1 MYIKYYNSNWHK
13 LLLCLHLYPQKQ
25 TLTSENIGDEVQV
38 CGEIPDLVE
47 AGQSRDGNILVAVH
61 LSLEKQVIA
70 EVLSEEG
77 RKNCWEHWYMLAM
90 EGLPKITVHI
100 LSD

>member
-1 MYIKYYNSNWHK
+1 MYIKYYNSK
-13 LLLCLHLYPQKQ
+13 LTQTVTLPPPIPTE

-77 RKNCWEHWYMLAM
+77 RKNC
-90 EGLPKITVHI
+90 
-100 LSD
+100 